1 MIYGNKFALQALKK
15 VIATRYDDEISKEVL
30 SGEER
35 RDFERSSAAQYF
47 VQNFSREKRYLII
60 LSRDL
65 QNEFDMIQNLGIEKA
80 RQFQKFWDFILDFE
94 KLQALM
100 KEFRWSADYLKE
112 NGIDF
117 KSYRKLY
124 FAVA

>member
-1 MIYGNKFALQALKK
+1 MRNEDRLQLD
-15 VIATRYDDEISKEVL
+15 YQ
-30 SGEER
+30 
-35 RDFERSSAAQYF
+35 RSQAAQYF

-65 QNEFDMIQNLGIEKA
+65 ESEFSMIQNLGIEKA

>member
-1 MIYGNKFALQALKK
+1 MCNSDRQQLDYH
-15 VIATRYDDEISKEVL
+15 
-30 SGEER
+30 
-35 RDFERSSAAQYF
+35 RSQAAQYF
-47 VQNFSREKRYLII
+47 CANYSREKRYLII

-65 QNEFDMIQNLGIEKA
+65 QNEFSMIQNLGIEKA
-80 RQFQKFWDFILDFE
+80 RQFQKFFDFILDFE

-100 KEFRWSADYLKE
+100 KEFRWSSEFLKE

-124 FAVA
+124 FAAC

>member
-1 MIYGNKFALQALKK
+1 MNNEDRMQL
-15 VIATRYDDEISKEVL
+15 DSK
-30 SGEER
+30 R
-35 RDFERSSAAQYF
+35 RQAAQFF
-47 VQNFSREKRYLII
+47 VQNYSREQRFLII

-65 QNEFDMIQNLGIEKA
+65 QSEFSMIQNLGIEKA
-80 RQFQKFWDFILDFE
+80 RDFQKFWDFILDFE

-100 KEFRWSADYLKE
+100 KEFRWSSEFLKE

>member
-1 MIYGNKFALQALKK
+1 MNNEDRMQL
-15 VIATRYDDEISKEVL
+15 DSK
-30 SGEER
+30 R
-35 RDFERSSAAQYF
+35 RQAAQFF
-47 VQNFSREKRYLII
+47 VQNYSREQRFLII

-65 QNEFDMIQNLGIEKA
+65 ESEFSMIQNLGIEKA
-80 RQFQKFWDFILDFE
+80 RDFQKFWDFILDFE

-100 KEFRWSADYLKE
+100 KEFRWSSEFLKE

-124 FAVA
+124 FSVA

>member
-1 MIYGNKFALQALKK
+1 MRNEDRQQL
-15 VIATRYDDEISKEVL
+15 DSK
-30 SGEER
+30 
-35 RDFERSSAAQYF
+35 RSQAAQYF

-80 RQFQKFWDFILDFE
+80 SQFQKFWYFILDFE
-94 KLQALM
+94 KLQSLM
-100 KEFRWSADYLKE
+100 KEFRWSSEFLKE

>member
-1 MIYGNKFALQALKK
+1 MRNEDRQQLDYK
-15 VIATRYDDEISKEVL
+15 
-30 SGEER
+30 
-35 RDFERSSAAQYF
+35 RSRAAQYF

-80 RQFQKFWDFILDFE
+80 REFQKFWDFILDFE
-94 KLQALM
+94 KLQDLM
-100 KEFRWSADYLKE
+100 KEFRWSSEFLKE

-124 FAVA
+124 FSVA

>member
-1 MIYGNKFALQALKK
+1 MRNEDRQQLDYQRSQA
-15 VIATRYDDEISKEVL
+15 AH
-30 SGEER
+30 
-35 RDFERSSAAQYF
+35 YF
-47 VQNFSREKRYLII
+47 CANYSREKRYLII

-65 QNEFDMIQNLGIEKA
+65 ESEFSMIQNLGIEKA

-100 KEFRWSADYLKE
+100 KEFRWSCEFLKE

-117 KSYRKLY
+117 KAYRKLY
-124 FAVA
+124 FSVA

>member
-1 MIYGNKFALQALKK
+1 MKTNTDRQQL
-15 VIATRYDDEISKEVL
+15 DSK
-30 SGEER
+30 
-35 RDFERSSAAQYF
+35 RSQAAQYF
-47 VQNFSREKRYLII
+47 VQNYSREKRFLII

-65 QNEFDMIQNLGIEKA
+65 QNEFSMIQNLGIEKA
-80 RQFQKFWDFILDFE
+80 RDFQKFWDFILDVE
-94 KLQALM
+94 KLQSLM
-100 KEFRWSADYLKE
+100 KEFRWSSEFLKE

>member
-1 MIYGNKFALQALKK
+1 MFNADRQQL
-15 VIATRYDDEISKEVL
+15 DSK
-30 SGEER
+30 
-35 RDFERSSAAQYF
+35 RSQAAQYF
-47 VQNFSREKRYLII
+47 CANFSREKRYLII

-117 KSYRKLY
+117 KTYRKLY
-124 FAVA
+124 FSVA

>member
-1 MIYGNKFALQALKK
+1 MRNEDRKQLDYK
-15 VIATRYDDEISKEVL
+15 
-30 SGEER
+30 
-35 RDFERSSAAQYF
+35 RSQAAQFF

-65 QNEFDMIQNLGIEKA
+65 ESEFSMIQNLGIEKA

-100 KEFRWSADYLKE
+100 KEFRWSSDFLKE

-124 FAVA
+124 FSVA

>member
-1 MIYGNKFALQALKK
+1 MRNEDRQQLDYQ
-15 VIATRYDDEISKEVL
+15 
-30 SGEER
+30 
-35 RDFERSSAAQYF
+35 RSQAAQYF
-47 VQNFSREKRYLII
+47 VQNYSREKRYLII

-65 QNEFDMIQNLGIEKA
+65 QNGFDMIQNLGIEKS
-80 RQFQKFWDFILDFE
+80 RDFQKFWDFILDFE

-100 KEFRWSADYLKE
+100 KEFRWSCEFLKE

-124 FAVA
+124 FAAC

>member
-1 MIYGNKFALQALKK
+1 MRNEDRQQLDYQ
-15 VIATRYDDEISKEVL
+15 
-30 SGEER
+30 
-35 RDFERSSAAQYF
+35 RSQAAQYF
-47 VQNFSREKRYLII
+47 VQNYSREKRYLII

-100 KEFRWSADYLKE
+100 KEFRWSSDYLKE

-124 FAVA
+124 FSVA

>member
-1 MIYGNKFALQALKK
+1 MNNEDRMQL
-15 VIATRYDDEISKEVL
+15 DSK
-30 SGEER
+30 R
-35 RDFERSSAAQYF
+35 RQAAQFF
-47 VQNFSREKRYLII
+47 VQNYSREQRFLII

-65 QNEFDMIQNLGIEKA
+65 ENEFSMIQNLGIEKA
-80 RQFQKFWDFILDFE
+80 RDFQKFWDFILDFE

-100 KEFRWSADYLKE
+100 KEFRWSSEFLKE

-117 KSYRKLY
+117 KAYRKLY

>member
-1 MIYGNKFALQALKK
+1 MRNEDRLQLD
-15 VIATRYDDEISKEVL
+15 YQ
-30 SGEER
+30 
-35 RDFERSSAAQYF
+35 RSQAAQYF
-47 VQNFSREKRYLII
+47 CANYSREKRYLII

-65 QNEFDMIQNLGIEKA
+65 QNEFDMIQNLGIEKS
-80 RQFQKFWDFILDFE
+80 RQFQKFWDFICDFE

-100 KEFRWSADYLKE
+100 KEFRWSSDYLKE

>member
-1 MIYGNKFALQALKK
+1 MKTNTDRQQL
-15 VIATRYDDEISKEVL
+15 DSK
-30 SGEER
+30 
-35 RDFERSSAAQYF
+35 RSQAAQYF
-47 VQNFSREKRYLII
+47 VKNYSREKRYLII

-65 QNEFDMIQNLGIEKA
+65 QNEFSMIQNLGIEKA
-80 RQFQKFWDFILDFE
+80 REFQKFWDFILDFE
-94 KLQALM
+94 KLQSLM
-100 KEFRWSADYLKE
+100 KEFRWSSEFLKE

>member
-1 MIYGNKFALQALKK
+1 MKNEDKKQLDYNRSQAAKFYIEK
-15 VIATRYDDEISKEVL
+15 Y
-30 SGEER
+30 
-35 RDFERSSAAQYF
+35 
-47 VQNFSREKRYLII
+47 SREQRHLII

-65 QNEFDMIQNLGIEKA
+65 KDEVSMIRSLGIEKA
-80 RQFQKFWDFILDFE
+80 REFQKFWDFICDFE
-94 KLQALM
+94 KLQSLM
-100 KEFRWSADYLKE
+100 KEFKWTPEFMKK

>member
-1 MIYGNKFALQALKK
+1 MKNNDRQQL
-15 VIATRYDDEISKEVL
+15 DSK
-30 SGEER
+30 
-35 RDFERSSAAQYF
+35 RSQAAQYF
-47 VQNFSREKRYLII
+47 VENFSREKRYLII

-65 QNEFDMIQNLGIEKA
+65 ENEFSMIQNLGIEKA
-80 RQFQKFWDFILDFE
+80 RDFQKFWDFILDFE

-100 KEFRWSADYLKE
+100 KEFRWSCEFLKE

-124 FAVA
+124 FAAC

>member
-1 MIYGNKFALQALKK
+1 MRNEDRQQLDYQ
-15 VIATRYDDEISKEVL
+15 
-30 SGEER
+30 
-35 RDFERSSAAQYF
+35 RSQAAQYF

-65 QNEFDMIQNLGIEKA
+65 RAEFLMIQNLGIEKSKE
-80 RQFQKFWDFILDFE
+80 FQKFWDFILDFE

-124 FAVA
+124 FSVA

>member
-1 MIYGNKFALQALKK
+1 MKNNNDRQQL
-15 VIATRYDDEISKEVL
+15 DSK
-30 SGEER
+30 
-35 RDFERSSAAQYF
+35 RSQAAQYF
-47 VQNFSREKRYLII
+47 VHNYSREKRYLII

-65 QNEFDMIQNLGIEKA
+65 ESEFSMIQNLGIEKA
-80 RQFQKFWDFILDFE
+80 RDFQKFWDFILDFE

-100 KEFRWSADYLKE
+100 KEFRWSSDYLKE

-124 FAVA
+124 FAAC

>member
-1 MIYGNKFALQALKK
+1 MRNEDRQQLDYQ
-15 VIATRYDDEISKEVL
+15 
-30 SGEER
+30 
-35 RDFERSSAAQYF
+35 RSQAAQYF
-47 VQNFSREKRYLII
+47 VQNYSREKRYLII

-80 RQFQKFWDFILDFE
+80 RQFQKFWDFICDFE

-100 KEFRWSADYLKE
+100 KEFRWSAEFLKE

-117 KSYRKLY
+117 KTYRKLY
-124 FAVA
+124 FAAC

>member
-1 MIYGNKFALQALKK
+1 MRNE
-15 VIATRYDDEISKEVL
+15 D
-30 SGEER
+30 R
-35 RDFERSSAAQYF
+35 RQLDYKRSRAAQYF

-65 QNEFDMIQNLGIEKA
+65 QDEFSMIQNLGIEKA
-80 RQFQKFWDFILDFE
+80 REFQKFWDFILDFE
-94 KLQALM
+94 KLQTLM
-100 KEFRWSADYLKE
+100 KEFRWSSEFLKE

-117 KSYRKLY
+117 KAYRKLY

>member
-1 MIYGNKFALQALKK
+1 MRNEDRQQLDYH
-15 VIATRYDDEISKEVL
+15 
-30 SGEER
+30 
-35 RDFERSSAAQYF
+35 RSQAAQYF

-80 RQFQKFWDFILDFE
+80 RQFQKFWDFICDFE

-100 KEFRWSADYLKE
+100 KEFRWSSDYLKE

-124 FAVA
+124 FSVA